1 MEQHIEKLTQQFHE
15 RRKRARQLSHEMEA
29 AGLADNVKDN
39 MLRLLKFVNFFN
51 NKNNFYL

>member
-39 MLRLLKFVNFFN
+39 MLRLLKFVF
-51 NKNNFYL
+51 